1 MMTDVKGRRLDA
13 TSRRRHKAQRDAQD
27 AVLRLPDPTQSEKGE
42 LSKSGKTRLRIL
54 NAAIDCLA
62 DEGYSGTTTSTVAE
76 RAELT
81 RPAMQYHFPSRA
93 SLIEAAIHHI
103 MRERLQMY
111 LKDRPKVESGE
122 MASAD
127 MAWGHT
133 QTNVFRAFTELLIA
147 SRTDRVLSAVFSPA
161 LAEYDR
167 ARRSAAMATFS
178 QDLIDAPWFDLRRDV
193 FRFLLEGLAIQGGL
207 SFDVE
212 RRRNDILGFI
222 RVLDTKEG
230 AALFRRAHRE
240 AGGRKSDKTERKGRG
255 A

>member
-1 MMTDVKGRRLDA
+1 LDA
-13 TSRRRHKAQRDAQD
+13 ITRRKSKHLAGHDA
-27 AVLRLPDPTQSEKGE
+27 ALRLPDATRSEKGE
-42 LSKSGKTRLRIL
+42 LSKSGRTRQRIL

-62 DEGYSGTTTSTVAE
+62 NDGYAGTTTSTVAE
-76 RAELT
+76 RASLT

-111 LKDRPKVESGE
+111 LVDRAKVDSGQI
-122 MASAD
+122 ASVAD

-147 SRTDRVLSAVFSPA
+147 SRTDSDLSSVFSPA

-167 ARRSAAMATFS
+167 ARRSAAMATFTPA
-178 QDLIDAPWFDLRRDV
+178 QLDAPWFDLRRDV
-193 FRFLLEGLAIQGGL
+193 FRFLLEGLAMQGGL

-212 RRRNDILGFI
+212 RRKSDILRFL
-222 RVLDTKEG
+222 RVLDTQEG
-230 AALFRRAHRE
+230 KALFKRAHSDAKRRTPVKSPRL
-240 AGGRKSDKTERKGRG
+240 RKR
-255 A
+255 